1 MDTNSLIKVHRERAN
16 LSQAELGR
24 RIGVSRSAVCKWES
38 GNRLPDLRYWSAL
51 VKEIG
56 IPVSDIAPVI
66 AGAVERGAGQ

>member
-38 GNRLPDLRYWSAL
+38 GDRLPDLRYWAAL

-56 IPVSDIAPVI
+56 IPVSDIAPGLADVI
-66 AGAVERGAGQ
+66 GHGVAQ